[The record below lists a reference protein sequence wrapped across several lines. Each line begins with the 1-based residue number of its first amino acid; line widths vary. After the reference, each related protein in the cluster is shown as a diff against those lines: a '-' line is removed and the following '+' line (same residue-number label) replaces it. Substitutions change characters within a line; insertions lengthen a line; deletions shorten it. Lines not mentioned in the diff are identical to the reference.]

1 MAIQALLVT
10 LTAAG
15 LLRSSSAQDVI
26 ESDSYFYEQSPPV
39 YPTPQISGLGD
50 WAASYAKASSFVA
63 QLSLEEKSNLTFGVA
78 STTNGCSGNI
88 PPITRLGFPG
98 MCLQD
103 AGNGVR
109 ATDVSEICHA
119 ENPRHPN
126 DNLADFLPTTVRQW
140 LCLGYICGSK
150 LE

>member
-1 MAIQALLVT
+1 MAVQTLLLTLAAAALLH
-10 LTAAG
+10 
-15 LLRSSSAQDVI
+15 SCSAQDVI
-26 ESDSYFYEQSPPV
+26 ESDSYFYGQSPPV

-50 WAASYAKASSFVA
+50 WATSYAKASAFVA

-109 ATDVSEICHA
+109 ATDVSITSRAQE
-119 ENPRHPN
+119 
-126 DNLADFLPTTVRQW
+126 V
-140 LCLGYICGSK
+140 